1 MSDEGTP
8 LHSTFDQFAATN
20 VFEDG
25 LQQVL
30 KQHEKALR
38 RFMME
43 IWSNHLAESG
53 LAWEEK
59 AHHMVPAGQ
68 LIKPILPSSEERF
81 QEQAEGPNVER
92 RDLQEQQV
100 EIMMP
105 CTRDVLKQDSQVHIN
120 VATGLQSKTEE
131 PITQSSDIQSNGD
144 DNLGEADMSAT
155 KMSFRNV
162 ENNLASYVR
171 EHMRSGVENMFL
183 HYFKLDTLLDTCR
196 IAEPKRVGS
205 LAQFVQSHT
214 FHFMVIAVIIFNC
227 IHTIVDTNW
236 NMRQPHTPKSAFT
249 QILEI
254 SFAFFYLVEVT
265 LRLTVHRWYFFCN
278 NDMYW
283 NLLDIL
289 LVVVNVAEIVLQGTG
304 LKSSNLVVTRTTR
317 VFRVTKVLRVVRL
330 VYFLTELRLMV
341 TCLLNSGWQ
350 LLWAVVV
357 LCLVKLIFAV
367 LMVQQIGVFLQT
379 QGSLIPEAEKTVLFE
394 AFGSVEQGVLT
405 LFMDISGGEDWG
417 GTYNIIKP
425 VGPLARFLYLLYIV
439 IMWLSVTNIISSMFI
454 EKALKIARPD
464 LEEKM
469 MDECE
474 EDLEAIKELKELFQ
488 MMDLDKS
495 SSVSYREF
503 QTSMHDVRI
512 QSYFELK
519 GISITQASILFEMLA
534 RTADGDEIDVDTFVA
549 GCLRMKGYATNIDMI
564 ALSHQVQ
571 LLSNTV
577 DKHNQH
583 LRQSMKEFDSNL
595 CQALGTVS
603 RI

>member
-254 SFAFFYLVEVT
+254 SFAFF
-265 LRLTVHRWYFFCN
+265 
-278 NDMYW
+278 
-283 NLLDIL
+283 
-289 LVVVNVAEIVLQGTG
+289 
-304 LKSSNLVVTRTTR
+304 
-317 VFRVTKVLRVVRL
+317 
-330 VYFLTELRLMV
+330 
-341 TCLLNSGWQ
+341 
-350 LLWAVVV
+350 
-357 LCLVKLIFAV
+357 
-367 LMVQQIGVFLQT
+367 
-379 QGSLIPEAEKTVLFE
+379 
-394 AFGSVEQGVLT
+394 
-405 LFMDISGGEDWG
+405 
-417 GTYNIIKP
+417 
-425 VGPLARFLYLLYIV
+425 
-439 IMWLSVTNIISSMFI
+439 
-454 EKALKIARPD
+454 
-464 LEEKM
+464 
-469 MDECE
+469 
-474 EDLEAIKELKELFQ
+474 
-488 MMDLDKS
+488 
-495 SSVSYREF
+495 
-503 QTSMHDVRI
+503 
-512 QSYFELK
+512 
-519 GISITQASILFEMLA
+519 
-534 RTADGDEIDVDTFVA
+534 
-549 GCLRMKGYATNIDMI
+549 
-564 ALSHQVQ
+564 
-571 LLSNTV
+571 
-577 DKHNQH
+577 
-583 LRQSMKEFDSNL
+583 
-595 CQALGTVS
+595 
-603 RI
+603 